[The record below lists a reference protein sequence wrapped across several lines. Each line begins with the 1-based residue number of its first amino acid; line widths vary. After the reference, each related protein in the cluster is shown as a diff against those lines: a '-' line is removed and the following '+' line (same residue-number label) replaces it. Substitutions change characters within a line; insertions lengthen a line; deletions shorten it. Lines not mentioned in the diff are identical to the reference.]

1 MFCEPTPTISNVAED
16 STGLA
21 ELVDTAMLPFGTFFA
36 V

>member
-1 MFCEPTPTISNVAED
+1 MFSEPTPMISNVAED